1 MREDVYEYLRGQYPA
16 NTTRERLEQ
25 LYQMWV
31 SQVEQEKIEELENN
45 ITN

>member
-1 MREDVYEYLRGQYPA
+1 MSESIYEYLRGQYPA

-31 SQVEQEKIEELENN
+31 SLVEQEKIEKLENN